1 MDYVKPLIG
10 TPLILVGGHA
20 RRIKLRMFSLKVAEE
35 AMVRRGKIAEGLMLR
50 KRPELIDLLYLK
62 LSTLLNFI
70 TSQS

>member
-1 MDYVKPLIG
+1 MKPLIG

-20 RRIKLRMFSLKVAEE
+20 RRIELRMFSLKIAEE
-35 AMVRRGKIAEGLMLR
+35 AMVRRGKIAEDLVAS

-62 LSTLLNFI
+62 LSTHLNFI